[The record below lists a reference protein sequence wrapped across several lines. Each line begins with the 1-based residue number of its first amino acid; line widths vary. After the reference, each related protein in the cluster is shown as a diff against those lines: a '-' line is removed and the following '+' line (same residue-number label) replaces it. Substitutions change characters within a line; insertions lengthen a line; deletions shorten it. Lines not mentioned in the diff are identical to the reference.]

1 MIEEIGPYLMLI
13 IPLLYV
19 KLTKSDDTNYFLIIA
34 LAVLGGAWSLNSS
47 GDPVGGALFPFLPMI
62 ISLVAL
68 LNKNWTIGKTLEKS
82 LKVMIV
88 LVIIVWLGEL
98 L

>member
-1 MIEEIGPYLMLI
+1 MFETIGPYLMLI

-19 KLTKSDDTNYFLIIA
+19 KLTKSDDTNYFLIIV
-34 LAVLGGAWSLNSS
+34 LAVLGGAASFHQS
-47 GDPVGGALFPFLPMI
+47 GDAVGGALFPFIPMV

-68 LNKNWTIGKTLEKS
+68 LNKNWTISRTLERS

-88 LVIIVWLGEL
+88 LVIIGWIGGSL
-98 L
+98 